1 MLITLIAQQTQKDDL
16 KEVQIN
22 MQELEDRLLKE
33 EIQDHIDEYCY
44 TLGLIDLND
53 NSVIEF
59 DVNNKYFQLILHN
72 TEKIENEFRRFDF
85 LEDLTNGRRFK
96 RSTEGLNEMM
106 KVYQE
111 FWKELSFYSQFDSL
125 DLLPFVTK

>member
-1 MLITLIAQQTQKDDL
+1 
-16 KEVQIN
+16 

-72 TEKIENEFRRFDF
+72 TEKIENEFKRFDF

-111 FWKELSFYSQFDSL
+111 FWEELSFYSQFDSL

>member
-1 MLITLIAQQTQKDDL
+1 
-16 KEVQIN
+16 
-22 MQELEDRLLKE
+22 MQELEDRSLKE

-59 DVNNKYFQLILHN
+59 KVSNKYFQLILHN
-72 TEKIENEFRRFDF
+72 TEKSENEFKRFDF
-85 LEDLTNGRRFK
+85 LEDLTNGRQFE
-96 RSTEGLNEMM
+96 RSEEGMNEML
-106 KVYQE
+106 KAYQE
-111 FWKELSFYSQFDSL
+111 FWEELSFYSQFDSL

>member
-1 MLITLIAQQTQKDDL
+1 MLITLIAQQTQKDNL

-59 DVNNKYFQLILHN
+59 EVNNKYFQLILHN
-72 TEKIENEFRRFDF
+72 TEKSENEFKRFDF

-96 RSTEGLNEMM
+96 RSMEGLDKMM

-111 FWKELSFYSQFDSL
+111 FWEELSFYSQFDSL

>member
-1 MLITLIAQQTQKDDL
+1 MLITLIAQQTQKDNL

-59 DVNNKYFQLILHN
+59 EVNNKYFQLILHN
-72 TEKIENEFRRFDF
+72 TEKSENEFKRFDF

-96 RSTEGLNEMM
+96 RSTEGLDKMM

-111 FWKELSFYSQFDSL
+111 FWEELSFYSQFDSL